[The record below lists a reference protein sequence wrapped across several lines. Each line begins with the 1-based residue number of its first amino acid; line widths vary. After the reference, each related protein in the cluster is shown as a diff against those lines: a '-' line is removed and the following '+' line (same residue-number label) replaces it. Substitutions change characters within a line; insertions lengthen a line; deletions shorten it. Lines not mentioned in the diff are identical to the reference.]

1 MMAQEEKKVEKSQM
15 LEEVVGMLEDGA
27 AILGGAS
34 VTLEDI
40 TGIQAN
46 IGKVAH
52 LLNISAALLEAN
64 LSPENVALVRAYLVI
79 IDRALSSIKIINK

>member
-1 MMAQEEKKVEKSQM
+1 MMAQEKIGNAKM
-15 LEEVVGMLEDGA
+15 LEEMASMLEDGA

-40 TGIQAN
+40 GKIQAN

-79 IDRALSSIKIINK
+79 VDRALSSIKNK